1 MENLKNIDK
10 PLIIWIDKNI
20 NSLENQKYLLQLG
33 YSNANMNFVP
43 SKMNY
48 IHQNEQNLSYDIQV
62 FDNIADSINYI
73 RTLIIISEGLFN
85 EFINILYQRL
95 KDIYI
100 IPYIIIFSSR
110 KINFSLPN

>member
-1 MENLKNIDK
+1 
-10 PLIIWIDKNI
+10 
-20 NSLENQKYLLQLG
+20 
-33 YSNANMNFVP
+33 MNFVP

-62 FDNIADSINYI
+62 FDNITDSINYI
-73 RTLIIISEGLFN
+73 ITLRFKDTFIIISEGLFN